1 MTTLL
6 DPRTTLAYLAYLGYP
21 HSSQTS
27 DQLLPSTS
35 ALSITRPRKQDRKK
49 GTVSRNVHLAYV
61 LGAAGSGK
69 TAILRAFVGKSLKE
83 RFEPTMQVKTVV
95 NSVEHG
101 GSEKYLVLQEF
112 GSNYE
117 SEVLRSPKKLALA
130 DVLVFVYDS
139 SDTNSFSYL
148 SNLRV
153 RAGTTRS
160 VFAFS
165 ADDLVLALS
174 QQQYNLSDIPSLFVA
189 TKSDLDLAQ
198 QRHEVQPD
206 AYCRRLSLRVPVA
219 VSMKSGQFADLFNT
233 ITGIATHP
241 LSAVPGGGKKDS
253 NWVGTMV
260 YLAGGLGAVVGVG
273 FLVWRGMGRA
283 GLGWVRN

>member
-21 HSSQTS
+21 HSSTTS
-27 DQLLPSTS
+27 NLLPSTS
-35 ALSITRPRKQDRKK
+35 ALQLTRPRKQDRKK
-49 GTVSRNVHLAYV
+49 GTVSRSVHLAYV

-83 RFEPTMQVKTVV
+83 RFEPTQRVKTVV

-112 GSNYE
+112 GSSYE

-153 RAGTTRS
+153 S
-160 VFAFS
+160 P
-165 ADDLVLALS
+165 ALS
-174 QQQYNLSDIPSLFVA
+174 S
-189 TKSDLDLAQ
+189 
-198 QRHEVQPD
+198 
-206 AYCRRLSLRVPVA
+206 C
-219 VSMKSGQFADLFNT
+219 
-233 ITGIATHP
+233 
-241 LSAVPGGGKKDS
+241 
-253 NWVGTMV
+253 
-260 YLAGGLGAVVGVG
+260 
-273 FLVWRGMGRA
+273 
-283 GLGWVRN
+283 